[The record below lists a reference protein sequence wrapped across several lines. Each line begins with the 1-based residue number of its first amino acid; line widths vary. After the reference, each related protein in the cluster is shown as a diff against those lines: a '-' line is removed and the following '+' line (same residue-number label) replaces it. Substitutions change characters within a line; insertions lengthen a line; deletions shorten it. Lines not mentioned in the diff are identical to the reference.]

1 MQTQLKW
8 YAIFCSSIL
17 MVFLCYYFG
26 ILHELYQTDFT
37 KLSWVIIAIFFA
49 MSIALGYKLHK
60 KDVRTTDFEWFV
72 AESML
77 SIGMVGTVIGF
88 IYMLTTIF
96 TGLDVQQV
104 ATVQQA
110 LSDMATGMGT
120 ALWTTLVG
128 LIFSIIYKTQLVLV
142 DEASG
147 AK

>member
-17 MVFLCYYFG
+17 LVFLSYYFG

-37 KLSWVIIAIFFA
+37 KLSWVIIAIFFI
-49 MSIALGYKLHK
+49 MSTTLGYKLHK
-60 KDVRTTDFEWFV
+60 KNLAITDFEWFV

-96 TGLDVQQV
+96 TGLDVQQI

-120 ALWTTLVG
+120 ALWTTLIG

-142 DEASG
+142 DDANG

>member
-17 MVFLCYYFG
+17 LVFLSYYFG

-37 KLSWVIIAIFFA
+37 KLSWVIIAIFFI
-49 MSIALGYKLHK
+49 MSTTLGYKLHK
-60 KDVRTTDFEWFV
+60 KNLAITDFEWFV

-96 TGLDVQQV
+96 TGLDVQQIES
-104 ATVQQA
+104 VQRA
-110 LSDMATGMGT
+110 LSEMATGMGT

-142 DEASG
+142 DDANG

>member
-8 YAIFCSSIL
+8 YAIFCSSL
-17 MVFLCYYFG
+17 LLVYLSYYFG

-37 KLSWVIIAIFFA
+37 KLSWVILAIFFV
-49 MSIALGYKLHK
+49 MSSALGYKLHK
-60 KDVRTTDFEWFV
+60 KNYKTSDFEWFV

-96 TGLDVQQV
+96 SGLDVQQV
-104 ATVQQA
+104 ASVQQA

-142 DEASG
+142 DDASG

>member
-8 YAIFCSSIL
+8 YGIFCSSIL

-60 KDVRTTDFEWFV
+60 KDVRTTDFGWFV

>member
-17 MVFLCYYFG
+17 LVFLSYYFG

-37 KLSWVIIAIFFA
+37 KLSWVIIAIFFI
-49 MSIALGYKLHK
+49 MSTTLGYKLHK
-60 KDVRTTDFEWFV
+60 KNLAITDFEWFV

-96 TGLDVQQV
+96 TGLDVQQI

-142 DEASG
+142 DDANG